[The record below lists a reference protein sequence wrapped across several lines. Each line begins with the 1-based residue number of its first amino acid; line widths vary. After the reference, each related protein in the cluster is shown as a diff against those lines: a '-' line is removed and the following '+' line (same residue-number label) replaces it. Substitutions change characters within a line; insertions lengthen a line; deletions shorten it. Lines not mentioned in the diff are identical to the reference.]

1 MSNSADYSEEIGGTL
16 SHCSAV
22 AFRSALIDLLNRKI
36 QEVQAVYHEDLVELN
51 FIQSGALL
59 IDFPSWRRK
68 KSQELMQALCSGHL
82 DPEDLALIS
91 RFMSGHVR
99 SEEFFPSY
107 VNRSKEFSLSETDV
121 DSEDDERCLDE
132 LSLHRFAAE
141 ELRILKRI
149 ADLKRAGLWSLD
161 EKTILDG
168 TGIGCSDPAPSLS
181 SLAPPVSEQTE
192 RVYSDY
198 LFAELQWLAED
209 FKRERQ
215 WKKTSAKRLA
225 LASVKAYREKT
236 ERSMRAGKEE
246 VVRNRKLCSTIAR
259 MVRDWW
265 RQIDKIVHAKQQARL
280 SVKRHQAIT
289 MHLGRVL
296 ETTEE
301 YTRWLTDGIAGTVT
315 GEQARTGDLM
325 DGGLSESTS
334 DMPDCGPMSERR
346 QTMVEGPT
354 GISKRPREVGD
365 EAVVDADLS
374 DADFTADEN
383 ALAAAEDDE
392 ETIEREEQEAVA
404 SSNCEPAD
412 VEIAQL
418 TADANCPIEDLLP
431 PDYFDYQP
439 ERSLSS
445 SSSSPAANTED
456 DELSVMETDV
466 KPDFRQVDDSFKV
479 DSNEETLLDDEK
491 TIEAEERLE
500 QRKRVAAL
508 SKPVTES
515 DHQQDVLDQNP
526 SDEIAQLE
534 MEAEMPLDSLLSNYY
549 NRVQLN
555 EVDCGADVDMTGAK
569 SESELSSSSDGS
581 DTTTSSGE
589 ESDDDRTN
597 STVTSTEPDMTV
609 DKTYPSQDT
618 QKDEL
623 ISHVP
628 VSSASSE
635 SQQNLEALTVEA
647 LKVQPTSTTSSG
659 SSASITVP
667 FLLSGG
673 QLREYQQVGLSW
685 LAAIYQK
692 RLNGILADEMGLGK
706 TIQTIALLAYL
717 ACDHGIWGPHLIVV
731 PTSVILN
738 WEIEFK
744 RWCPGFKIL
753 TYFGSVKERKER
765 RKGWTKTNAFHVCI
779 TSYRLAIQDAPVFK
793 RKKWKYLILDE
804 AQNIKNFKSQ
814 RWQTLLTFNSQRRLL
829 LTGTPLQNS
838 LIELWSLMHFL
849 MPNVFQS
856 RRDFQEWFASP
867 LTGMIEGNS
876 EYNEQ
881 LVARLHKVLRPF
893 LLRRLKA
900 DVERQ
905 MPKKFEHVIMCR
917 LSRRQRF
924 LYDDFMSLGSTRET
938 LKSGQFLSVMNVLMQ
953 LRKVCNHP
961 NLFETRPILSPF
973 HVADHMLQFPL
984 PRLIAA
990 LSHPFLVLA
999 PASHGGP
1006 SPVSNASA
1014 FTEPGL
1020 DWLDRAGTAARLLG
1034 QMSNLAEMARDLP
1047 TFVARRCRDL
1057 CARSGLISVVDTLE
1071 VVDDVV
1077 AQRKSLSA
1085 LGHSDA
1091 SQLEGP
1097 HTVTSSGPEFF
1108 NRHVVKTVNE
1118 SLHLRS
1124 VIYPNLPHPL
1134 PIDPVIVETAP
1145 PVRPGNTGMPKSIL
1159 HNRAI
1164 ERRHRLMLISRINER
1179 RCEIPVISPL
1189 AHHGKP
1195 GFIADSGQYSSRI
1208 GPDVV
1213 HLVTRMVRYS
1223 MEKSSDLHSAVYPGL
1238 VYGMSACQRSVH
1250 WWPSRHEFHNS
1261 DRNHT
1266 TQSRIQQAACLPS
1279 SRMSS
1284 VQRFNAEA
1292 PWARQW
1298 YWSQDCTPLRLMLSS
1313 PADRLTDLSET
1324 LNKFACIVP
1333 AVISS
1338 GFSVHTSCPQYQSQ
1352 SLGQADRLNL
1362 LLQADCLPPVCQPV
1376 NVSLSSDSLRG
1387 RSNKANLSD
1396 FVPLS
1401 PLAWL
1406 MPVQLHRIASACHIQ
1421 FPDPRLI
1428 QYDCGKLQRLS
1439 LLLRELKAGN
1449 HRVLIFTQ
1457 MARMLDILE
1466 QFLAYHGHRYV
1477 RLDGTTKVEHRQ
1489 VLMERFNQD
1498 AQIFV
1503 FILST
1508 RSGGLG
1514 VNLTGADTV
1523 IFYDSDWNPTMD
1535 AQAQDRCHRIGQT
1548 RDVHI
1553 YRLISERTVEE
1564 NILRKANQKRFLSDV
1579 AIEGGRFTT
1588 AFFKQNTISE
1598 LFAEP
1603 SGLHDLVL
1611 AKQRRDDAVSSGES
1625 TASSIVPVSEPQ
1637 SPLAISKPP
1646 VLVTRSG
1653 RQVRL
1658 RDDAAGTTF
1667 AALAP
1672 PVIPS
1677 TDETQL
1683 AALLEACE
1691 DENDRIAA
1699 KLAMAEAKADLAEF
1713 DETIPFEDSATNQ
1726 RVLNDLSGNVEL
1738 SRDSDANDVAD
1749 PIAQFALKRRR
1760 EFTGQPKE
1768 QDRTECEEADL
1779 TPQPPEQ
1786 TTLAEETVEKSVERE
1801 LVEFES
1807 TLRPIERFGIRLV
1820 EDQREEVLNEELV
1833 LADAQFAESKETW
1846 RLDQLKALHAADE
1859 ERAEIEED
1867 DMLYCYGSYDPS
1879 AQHLAELERL
1889 ERLIAEEEAA
1899 GDSSVP
1905 TPGQRGRKARIS
1917 KQLPGTNGKHGGT
1930 RDRLHITQS
1939 SLQTDTSATDAGY
1952 GEPLTVGRL
1961 NSGRSCSR
1969 PLYAE
1974 TSDTDDDNLDT
1985 THLERF
1991 GVTHNSSTRRQQTN
2005 RAVQQWEN
2013 FESSGTEQN
2022 ATQQEIRKSRYLGVS
2037 ETETNVDE
2045 TVSSGKRKG
2054 APISFFPVRKVPK
2067 LHPKVYVANGM
2078 DSSDQ
2083 FTVVLPKRRGRPPT
2097 KSQNR
2102 AVPGSF
2108 VRSTVPRSN
2117 LTSHAGASNRP
2128 LASGVDGRAIPMHTV
2143 STDGPG
2149 DVACEEVVECSTTN
2163 ELSLFE
2169 TFDHHR
2175 YALLGAG
2182 RGRPTIRPRP
2192 VCVRPARPTMC
2203 NTSKHV
2209 PTILKSTS
2217 TSDLS
2222 RLDMSNHPNA
2232 HPTRFASDT
2241 TVTTQPS
2248 RASVTAKSHPGFFVP
2263 SRMEYPTKQSQP
2275 PPAAQRPPEPVIP
2288 VQSVVTGMRASL
2300 PAGQLF
2306 TPSGQPVFVITRQ
2319 MKTPNGEVYQQ
2330 RFTHPVLPP
2339 PQFTQVV
2346 HQLTRP
2352 ESTRPPFS
2360 ARVSS
2365 TSVSQF
2371 TARPSVMPAVQRI
2384 PIMRLN
2390 SPAKC
2395 IQPLL
2400 GVVTTSNQLFPQ
2412 SSPLNATVPVL
2423 MSSGA
2428 CAPIPVIRVLTNDT
2442 VRTNSCFRLIS
2453 PGNCTPSYTGTSAHL
2468 DANSM
2473 QQPTLFGIAP
2483 HGSLSVP
2490 LTVNRPV
2497 SVDPTSSG
2505 AHSGTLHPNVM
2516 DSQTIRCRRFFPTF
2530 SNKSPLPGS

>member
-1 MSNSADYSEEIGGTL
+1 MSSGANYSKEIGGTIP
-16 SHCSAV
+16 HCGSV
-22 AFRSALIDLLNRKI
+22 ASRSALIDLLNRKI
-36 QEVQAVYHEDLVELN
+36 QEVQAAYHEDLVELN

-107 VNRSKEFSLSETDV
+107 VNRSREFSLSETDV

-132 LSLHRFAAE
+132 MSLHRFAAE
-141 ELRILKRI
+141 ELRILKRV
-149 ADLKRAGLWSLD
+149 ADLKRAGLWSVD

-168 TGIGCSDPAPSLS
+168 TGISYSDPAPSLS

-192 RVYSDY
+192 RIYSDY

-246 VVRNRKLCSTIAR
+246 VVRIRKLCSAIAR

-315 GEQARTGDLM
+315 EEHSRTGDLIE
-325 DGGLSESTS
+325 GGLSESTS
-334 DMPDCGPMSERR
+334 DMPDCGPMSEKR
-346 QTMVEGPT
+346 QTMPEESID
-354 GISKRPREVGD
+354 ISKRLREVGHG
-365 EAVVDADLS
+365 AVVDADLS

-383 ALAAAEDDE
+383 ALEAAEDDE

-418 TADANCPIEDLLP
+418 AADANCPIEDLLP

-439 ERSLSS
+439 DQSLSS
-445 SSSSPAANTED
+445 SSSSPAENIED
-456 DELSVMETDV
+456 DEPNAMEADV
-466 KPDFRQVDDSFKV
+466 KTDFRQMDDSFQV
-479 DSNEETLLDDEK
+479 DSSEETLLDDEK

-500 QRKRVAAL
+500 QRERFAAL
-508 SKPVTES
+508 SKPATES
-515 DHQQDVLDQNP
+515 DHQQEVMDQNP
-526 SDEIAQLE
+526 SNEIAQLE
-534 MEAEMPLDSLLSNYY
+534 MEAEMPLDVLLSNYY
-549 NRVQLN
+549 NRVQLKKA
-555 EVDCGADVDMTGAK
+555 DCSADVNVTGAE

-597 STVTSTEPDMTV
+597 STATSTGDENNVSLRALFSEPDETV
-609 DKTYPSQDT
+609 EETQPSQDS
-618 QKDEL
+618 QKDEP
-623 ISHVP
+623 IPHAP
-628 VSSASSE
+628 VSSASLE

-973 HVADHMLQFPL
+973 HVAGHMLQFPL
-984 PRLIAA
+984 PGLIAA

-1057 CARSGLISVVDTLE
+1057 CARPGLISVVDTLE
-1071 VVDDVV
+1071 VVDDVT
-1077 AQRKSLSA
+1077 AQRKSLNA
-1085 LGHSDA
+1085 LSRSGA

-1097 HTVTSSGPEFF
+1097 HKPTSSGSEFF

-1134 PIDPVIVETAP
+1134 PIDPVIVEIAP
-1145 PVRPGNTGMPKSIL
+1145 PVRPGNAGMPKSIL

-1189 AHHGKP
+1189 AQHAKP
-1195 GFIADSGQYSSRI
+1195 DFMSESDQYSSRI

-1223 MEKSSDLHSAVYPGL
+1223 TKEFSDVHSAVYSGL
-1238 VYGMSACQRSVH
+1238 VHGMSACQRSLH
-1250 WWPSRHEFHNS
+1250 WWPTRHDLHNS
-1261 DRNHT
+1261 HRNHT
-1266 TQSRIQQAACLPS
+1266 SQSRIQQAACLPS
-1279 SRMSS
+1279 SRVSS
-1284 VQRFNAEA
+1284 VRRFSAEA

-1298 YWSQDCTPLRLMLSS
+1298 YWSQDCTPLRMMLSS

-1324 LNKFACIVP
+1324 LDRFACIVP

-1338 GFSVHTSCPQYQSQ
+1338 GFSVRTSCPQYQSQ
-1352 SLGQADRLNL
+1352 LLGQADRLNM
-1362 LLQADCLPPVCQPV
+1362 LLQADCLPPVCQTM
-1376 NVSLSSDSLRG
+1376 NVSLSSDSVRG
-1387 RSNKANLSD
+1387 RSNKGNLSSMG

-1406 MPVQLHRIASACHIQ
+1406 MPVQLHRIATACHIQ

-1498 AQIFV
+1498 TQIFV

-1603 SGLHDLVL
+1603 SGLHDLVV
-1611 AKQRRDDAVSSGES
+1611 AKQRQDDAVSSGE
-1625 TASSIVPVSEPQ
+1625 PVSEPQ
-1637 SPLAISKPP
+1637 SPLAISRPP

-1653 RQVRL
+1653 P
-1658 RDDAAGTTF
+1658 
-1667 AALAP
+1667 LAP
-1672 PVIPS
+1672 PVVPS

-1726 RVLNDLSGNVEL
+1726 RVPNDLSGNVEI
-1738 SRDSDANDVAD
+1738 SRDSDANDAAD
-1749 PIAQFALKRRR
+1749 PIAQFALKKRR
-1760 EFTGQPKE
+1760 ETTDQPKE
-1768 QDRTECEEADL
+1768 PDGAGCEDTDL
-1779 TPQPPEQ
+1779 TSKPPEQ
-1786 TTLAEETVEKSVERE
+1786 TTITEETIEKSVERE

-1899 GDSSVP
+1899 GDGSVP
-1905 TPGQRGRKARIS
+1905 TPGQRGRKARVS
-1917 KQLPGTNGKHGGT
+1917 KQLPGTNEKYGGT
-1930 RDRLHITQS
+1930 RDRLYRSQRG
-1939 SLQTDTSATDAGY
+1939 LQTDTSATDAGY

-1974 TSDTDDDNLDT
+1974 TSDTDDDDNLNT

-1991 GVTHNSSTRRQQTN
+1991 SVTHSSSIRRQQPN

-2022 ATQQEIRKSRYLGVS
+2022 TAQQEIRKSRQLNVA

-2067 LHPKVYVANGM
+2067 LHPKVYMANGT

-2097 KSQNR
+2097 KSQNI

-2108 VRSTVPRSN
+2108 VRSTTTRSN
-2117 LTSHAGASNRP
+2117 LTSHAGTPNRP
-2128 LASGVDGRAIPMHTV
+2128 LASGADGRAFPIHTV
-2143 STDGPG
+2143 PTDAAG
-2149 DVACEEVVECSTTN
+2149 DVAREGVIECPTTN

-2169 TFDHHR
+2169 TFDHNR
-2175 YALLGAG
+2175 YALLGTG
-2182 RGRPTIRPRP
+2182 RGRSTIRPRP
-2192 VCVRPARPTMC
+2192 VCVRPARSTMC
-2203 NTSKHV
+2203 NTPKHV

-2222 RLDMSNHPNA
+2222 RLDTPNHPK
-2232 HPTRFASDT
+2232 RFASDT
-2241 TVTTQPS
+2241 TVTTHPARS
-2248 RASVTAKSHPGFFVP
+2248 SVTATSHPGFFVP
-2263 SRMEYPTKQSQP
+2263 LRMEYTTKQSQP

-2288 VQSVVTGMRASL
+2288 VQSVATGVRASL

-2346 HQLTRP
+2346 HRLARP
-2352 ESTRPPFS
+2352 EFTRPPFS
-2360 ARVSS
+2360 SRVSS
-2365 TSVSQF
+2365 TSLSQF
-2371 TARPSVMPAVQRI
+2371 TVRPSVMPAVTRI
-2384 PIMRLN
+2384 PVVKLN
-2390 SPAKC
+2390 SPSKC
-2395 IQPLL
+2395 VQPLL
-2400 GVVTTSNQLFPQ
+2400 SAITASNQLSPQ

-2423 MSSGA
+2423 MSPGA

-2453 PGNCTPSYTGTSAHL
+2453 PVNCTPSSTCTSAPL
-2468 DANSM
+2468 DVNPV
-2473 QQPTLFGIAP
+2473 QQSAFFGIAQ

-2490 LTVNRPV
+2490 LTVSRPFSV
-2497 SVDPTSSG
+2497 SPTSSS
-2505 AHSGTLHPNVM
+2505 AHSSTLHPNAM
-2516 DSQTIRCRRFFPTF
+2516 DSQTIRCRRFFPTI